1 MGNTNG
7 RGGKRKN
14 NMGKV
19 EELRARLENLQKKR
33 QEDTE
38 IKKLQKQIKG
48 EEFAQTTGGKVFNKI
63 GDFGQGLGKVVG
75 NVGKKITTP
84 PKDAP
89 KKAKPKTLQQV
100 MDEMPQ

>member
-1 MGNTNG
+1 MGEIEDL
-7 RGGKRKN
+7 K
-14 NMGKV
+14 
-19 EELRARLENLQKKR
+19 ARLKVLQDNKKK
-33 QEDTE
+33 DLE
-38 IKKLQKQIKG
+38 IRKLKKQIKN
-48 EEFAQTTGGKVFNKI
+48 EEFSQTTGGKVFNKI
-63 GDFGQGLGKVVG
+63 ADVGQGLGKVVG

>member
-1 MGNTNG
+1 MGEIEDL
-7 RGGKRKN
+7 K
-14 NMGKV
+14 
-19 EELRARLENLQKKR
+19 ARLKVLQDNKKK
-33 QEDTE
+33 DLE
-38 IKKLQKQIKG
+38 IRKLKKQIKG
-48 EEFAQTTGGKVFNKI
+48 EEFSQTTGGKVFNKI
-63 GDFGQGLGKVVG
+63 ADVGQGLGKIVG

>member
-1 MGNTNG
+1 MIVH
-7 RGGKRKN
+7 RSQRIAELREKLESLKRK
-14 NMGKV
+14 K
-19 EELRARLENLQKKR
+19 EEDA
-33 QEDTE
+33 E
-38 IKKLQKQIKG
+38 IKKLEKQIKQ
-48 EEFAQTTGGKVFNKI
+48 EEFSQTTGGKVFNKI
-63 GDFGQGLGKVVG
+63 ADVGQGLGKVVG